1 MQESG
6 LSHEKEKKD
15 EMKSQQAKTAG
26 DTCKKLAYKS
36 DQGNR

>member
-1 MQESG
+1 MK
-6 LSHEKEKKD
+6 KEKR
-15 EMKSQQAKTAG
+15 KSQQVKTTD